1 MTQAM
6 NKAMK
11 LKIKFSGTVA
21 ATFAA
26 LGFVL
31 LLTAC
36 RPKSVFLESNR
47 VQLDTSGI
55 ALKQVQFYNDK
66 PIVLRRKAE
75 ADSEVSET
83 GGRMIEVDGENLQE
97 ILIKKGTPGVIT
109 GEQNGKYLV
118 RFERGD
124 GKVLR
129 FYKNSKGAFQI
140 DADKWVNRKGLV
152 TYAGLDFI
160 VEEESNDV
168 LLMFRE
174 TKRFSSTSQM
184 KTAKGLKIKK

>member
-1 MTQAM
+1 M
-6 NKAMK
+6 KATK
-11 LKIKFSGTVA
+11 NFGRTAVLALS
-21 ATFAA
+21 A
-26 LGFVL
+26 LGLVL
-31 LLTAC
+31 IFTSC
-36 RPKSVFLESNR
+36 KPKNVFLETNR
-47 VQLDTSGI
+47 VQLDTSGV

-66 PIVLRRKAE
+66 AIILRRKAQT
-75 ADSEVSET
+75 DGEVSES
-83 GGRMIEVDGENLQE
+83 GGRMIEVDGEAVQE

-124 GKVLR
+124 GKVIR

-140 DADKWVNRKGLV
+140 DADKWVNRKGLI

-160 VEEESNDV
+160 IEEESNDC

-174 TKRFSSTSQM
+174 NKRFSSTSEM
-184 KTAKGLKIKK
+184 KTAKGLKIKPK